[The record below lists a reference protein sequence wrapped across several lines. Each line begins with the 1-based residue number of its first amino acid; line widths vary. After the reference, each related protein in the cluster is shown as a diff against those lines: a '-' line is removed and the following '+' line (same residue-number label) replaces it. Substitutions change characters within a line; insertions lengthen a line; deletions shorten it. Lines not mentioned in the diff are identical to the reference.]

1 MVKSWVLPLLVG
13 LGLANASSA
22 YAEDG
27 APPLK
32 GQPAAQ
38 AEPAP
43 SSSSSAPSKDAT
55 AEVATMRVFD
65 GRALGRVDPTVQ
77 KLIEGIEEGC
87 RDRFM
92 SREGPSLADQRR
104 CDAAVARLTAR
115 GRGAAPAMFEWLN
128 DSDTKFGYARNRVF
142 FALSK
147 IDDPKVRETLLAG
160 AERITREKC
169 EEFGDDLWTLDGT
182 LRAMFGAGP
191 SVDAPWVET
200 AVTDDWERH
209 TRDVQ
214 RWRAFAVAAGSKRR
228 SALRTEALR
237 TARAGTTDD
246 DPVRAYQAIAALLE
260 LAPREARRAAA
271 TYGKRVTDAPMRDA
285 FESLESE
292 ATWRLGSTRS

>member
-1 MVKSWVLPLLVG
+1 V
-13 LGLANASSA
+13 
-22 YAEDG
+22 
-27 APPLK
+27 
-32 GQPAAQ
+32 
-38 AEPAP
+38 
-43 SSSSSAPSKDAT
+43 
-55 AEVATMRVFD
+55 RVFD
-65 GRALGRVDPTVQ
+65 GRALGRVDPAVQ
-77 KLIEGIEEGC
+77 KLIDGIEEGC

-128 DSDTKFGYARNRVF
+128 DSETKFGYARNRVF

-160 AERITREKC
+160 AERITREKR
-169 EEFGDDLWTLDGT
+169 EEFGEDLWTLDGT
-182 LRAMFGAGP
+182 LRGMFGAGP
-191 SVDAPWVET
+191 AVDAPWVE
-200 AVTDDWERH
+200 AVVTDDWERH
-209 TRDVQ
+209 ARDVQ

-228 SALRTEALR
+228 SALRGEALR
-237 TARAGTTDD
+237 SARAGKTDD

-260 LAPREARRAAA
+260 LAPREARPAAA
-271 TYGKRVTDAPMRDA
+271 AYAKRVTDAPVRDA